1 MLSCCLENRPIINPS
16 SKAVEYSHMLWYVS
30 IAHLLLCVSYCISI
44 NFTNGI
50 YEIVLWFILLQ
61 ALRSYNSCYLIAYHL
76 LLLLDFL
83 NIFCSVGNIIQHN
96 MLFSESFCKQI
107 KCSVFYI
114 YCAQI
119 TLICSLIVYV
129 AGLIYSF
136 RSYKEFKALFNEQ
149 VVNNNENPNE
159 RELREPLNR
168 DRPNINAFNGRGV
181 VIGDNAV

>member
-1 MLSCCLENRPIINPS
+1 
-16 SKAVEYSHMLWYVS
+16 
-30 IAHLLLCVSYCISI
+30 
-44 NFTNGI
+44 
-50 YEIVLWFILLQ
+50 
-61 ALRSYNSCYLIAYHL
+61 
-76 LLLLDFL
+76 
-83 NIFCSVGNIIQHN
+83 
-96 MLFSESFCKQI
+96 
-107 KCSVFYI
+107 
-114 YCAQI
+114 
-119 TLICSLIVYV
+119 LIVYV